1 LQARSRARLLAA
13 TARAHAFLLG
23 KAGGSG
29 VGIVFQL
36 KHIGMAPSKAPRA
49 DANTQGFATAWAIFV
64 DLLRPDAAAS
74 LRRAGDLWRFVE
86 EKGARYFAGFAAWG
100 HGAAMAMPG
109 SQGAGLEETQ
119 SGARRFLGT
128 GGRLYEPFVWLWMAE
143 AHLLLDHVDDSFEC
157 LERSRQ
163 CIENRPEILRARDAP
178 ALRRVFPAPRREPAS
193 RGELERGAIEAARA
207 QAGRS
212 WKLRAATD
220 LARLW
225 RDEGKP
231 AEARDLLAPL
241 YARFPQGVETSGLTA
256 ARTLLE
262 PLD

>member
-1 LQARSRARLLAA
+1 
-13 TARAHAFLLG
+13 
-23 KAGGSG
+23 
-29 VGIVFQL
+29 
-36 KHIGMAPSKAPRA
+36 
-49 DANTQGFATAWAIFV
+49 
-64 DLLRPDAAAS
+64 
-74 LRRAGDLWRFVE
+74 
-86 EKGARYFAGFAAWG
+86 
-100 HGAAMAMPG
+100 MAMLG
-109 SQGAGLEETQ
+109 SPGAGLEEMQ

-128 GGRLYEPFVWLWMAE
+128 GGRLYEPFLWLWMAE

-163 CIENRPEILRARDAP
+163 CIENPDQRFYEPEMHRHFGAFFRH
-178 ALRRVFPAPRREPAS
+178 
-193 RGELERGAIEAARA
+193 RGESRRAETSYTRAIEAARA

-212 WKLRAATD
+212 WELRAETD

-231 AEARDLLAPL
+231 EEARHLLAPL
-241 YARFPQGVETSGLTA
+241 YARFPQGVDTSDLTA